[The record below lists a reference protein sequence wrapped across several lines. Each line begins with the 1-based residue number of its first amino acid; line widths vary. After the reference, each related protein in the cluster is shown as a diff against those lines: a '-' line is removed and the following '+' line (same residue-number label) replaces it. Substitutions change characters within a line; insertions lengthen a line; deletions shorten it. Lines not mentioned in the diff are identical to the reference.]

1 MLGSNAWNVGRIR
14 GIQIRIDPSWSFIAI
29 LVAYSFYVLL
39 SFEFATMATSTRIA
53 LAAGMAVVFFLSV
66 LVHELAHS
74 FVARARGVEVEGI
87 TLFLFG
93 GATHA
98 NLETENPNDEL
109 VIAGVGPVTSLAIG
123 GVLWGI
129 SQLTSPGPIGF
140 ATGYLGW
147 INFVLAVFNFV
158 PGFPLDG
165 GRVLRSLVWKAS
177 GDMVHATRV
186 AARAGQL
193 VGYAIMGIGI
203 FALVIQGNLIGG
215 LWFIAIGWFL
225 AQSAQASFTQ
235 LQVRRMLRDVPAA
248 RMMSGNLVHLPG
260 DLTLQ
265 QAVDDYFM
273 RYDYNAFPVSVEGG
287 VDGLI
292 TLSAVRQV
300 PREEWAA
307 RLVREVLVP
316 LSEATTVDRAEPM
329 DAVLE
334 KLMNNEHKRV
344 VVTDDGVVAGI
355 ITPRDLARWLE
366 RSQDLGLAR
375 SGL

>member
-1 MLGSNAWNVGRIR
+1 
-14 GIQIRIDPSWSFIAI
+14 
-29 LVAYSFYVLL
+29 
-39 SFEFATMATSTRIA
+39 
-53 LAAGMAVVFFLSV
+53 
-66 LVHELAHS
+66 
-74 FVARARGVEVEGI
+74 
-87 TLFLFG
+87 
-93 GATHA
+93 
-98 NLETENPNDEL
+98 
-109 VIAGVGPVTSLAIG
+109 
-123 GVLWGI
+123 
-129 SQLTSPGPIGF
+129 
-140 ATGYLGW
+140 TGYLGW

-307 RLVREVLVP
+307 RLVREV
-316 LSEATTVDRAEPM
+316 
-329 DAVLE
+329 
-334 KLMNNEHKRV
+334 
-344 VVTDDGVVAGI
+344 
-355 ITPRDLARWLE
+355 
-366 RSQDLGLAR
+366 
-375 SGL
+375 